1 MYVFGL
7 QLAGEQAQITRA
19 PGDPATS
26 GPTFPSNPTNGRVW
40 YLTAVSGQ
48 NQPGVYVYST
58 SRTKWVSQLQSVN
71 PYDVALSALKRFAG
85 GQEIARFLSVRTTS
99 IMAGFAGSLANADI
113 AAAAQTVFKINVYD
127 AASSSIIQIG
137 TITFAAGSKSGV
149 FAAVGAYVGNEIIL
163 VSGDQLRVVAPDT
176 VDTTL
181 NGLAVTI
188 AGRLL
193 V

>member
-1 MYVFGL
+1 MYVFGI
-7 QLAGEQAQITRA
+7 QLAGEQSQILRA

-26 GPTFPSNPTNGRVW
+26 GTTFPSSPTNGRVW

-48 NQPGVYVYST
+48 NQPGIYVYS
-58 SRTKWVSQLQSVN
+58 SVRAKWVPQLQTYN
-71 PYDVALSALKRFAG
+71 PYDVALAALKRFAG
-85 GQEIARFLSVRTTS
+85 GQEIARFLSVRTTA
-99 IMAGFAGSLANADI
+99 IMTAFAGSLANADV
-113 AAAAQTVFKINVYD
+113 AATAQTVFKINAYD
-127 AASSSIIQIG
+127 SATSTVIQIG
-137 TITFAAGSKSGV
+137 TITFAAGSKTGV
-149 FAAVGAYVGNEIIL
+149 FAAVGAYIGNEIIL